1 MRVQLPKRLVGEF
14 GFTLVELMVA
24 LVIGSLVMATIIGV
38 FSRSNRLYTKQNV
51 AAGLQQEVRSA
62 LEIMARQIRLAGY
75 DPKRTK
81 NFGFKHATATRLHF
95 TADLDENGLLDPT
108 PSYPNCENQTFRFS
122 NANNSLQMICGEG
135 TGSQNV
141 QTLLGNS
148 DVRVTAVDFDYRNNL
163 NQSTTFIPDIRGVV
177 VTIVAQ
183 APAGRDGMITRKYST
198 WIDFRNA
205 APNAAL

>member
-1 MRVQLPKRLVGEF
+1 MNSVYNPIDSQNGFSLIEVIIALAVGGLV
-14 GFTLVELMVA
+14 L
-24 LVIGSLVMATIIGV
+24 ATIIGV
-38 FSRSNRLYTKQNV
+38 FTRSNRLYTKQNV
-51 AAGLQQEVRSA
+51 SAMLQQDVRASM
-62 LEIMARQIRLAGY
+62 EIMAREIRLAGY

-95 TADLDENGLLDPT
+95 TADLNEDGVLDPT

-122 NANNSLQMICGEG
+122 SNNKSLQMICGEG
-135 TGSQNV
+135 TGSQVV

-148 DVRVTAVDFDYRNNL
+148 DVLVSSVDFNYRDKL
-163 NQSTTFIPDIRGVV
+163 NQPTTFIPDIRGVV
-177 VTIVAQ
+177 ITIVAQ
-183 APAGRDGMITRKYST
+183 APAGRDGMLTRRYST